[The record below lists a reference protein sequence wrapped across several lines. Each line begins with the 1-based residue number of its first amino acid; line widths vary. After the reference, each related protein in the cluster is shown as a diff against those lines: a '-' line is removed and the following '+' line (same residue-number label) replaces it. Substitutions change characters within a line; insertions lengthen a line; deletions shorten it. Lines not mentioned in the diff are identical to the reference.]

1 MTFIT
6 TIQRKKL
13 VVKISYFYNTDHS
26 VYEIETNNVY
36 EDLYMIKVCLILV
49 NIQINQN
56 FYDVKK
62 KKVISKMQDETKGIP
77 IVEFVG

>member
-36 EDLYMIKVCLILV
+36 EDLYMIKDMFAFSEYPNKSKFLWCEKEEG
-49 NIQINQN
+49 NQQN
-56 FYDVKK
+56 ARWN
-62 KKVISKMQDETKGIP
+62 
-77 IVEFVG
+77 